1 MIRVVFPIFLL
12 LLCSCSGGTS
22 DFHSELKN
30 KDWYCNS
37 KMEITKDTFSDSRN
51 LYKIQ
56 IPDSWWTIENLVDT
70 IHGVVSIDSSASEMF
85 LEGIAV
91 TTLNMGG
98 KSFIQYVKSEFDIY
112 TNRGNI
118 DLYEYGR
125 SKLKNDDTY
134 WFLFESQ
141 ENDTL
146 NMMNYNLYV
155 EKPDS
160 DTCFLLSSYV
170 DKKENWKTKLCSK
183 KKYLYTFQKL

>member
-1 MIRVVFPIFLL
+1 MSRTNMIRVVFPIFLL

-146 NMMNYNLYV
+146 NMMRSEEHTSELQSRPHLV
-155 EKPDS
+155 CRLLLEK
-160 DTCFLLSSYV
+160 
-170 DKKENWKTKLCSK
+170 KKTK
-183 KKYLYTFQKL
+183 T

>member
-22 DFHSELKN
+22 DFDSGSKN
-30 KDWYCNS
+30 KDWSCNS
-37 KMEITKDTFSDSRN
+37 KAEVAKDTFSDSHN

-56 IPDSWWTIENLVDT
+56 IPNSWWTIENLVDT
-70 IHGVVSIDSSASEMF
+70 IHGVVSIDSTASEMF
-85 LEGIAV
+85 TEGIAV

-98 KSFIQYVKSEFDIY
+98 KSFIEYVTNEFNIY
-112 TNRGNI
+112 KNRGNI
-118 DLYEYGR
+118 DLYQYGR

-146 NMMNYNLYV
+146 NFMNYNLYV

-170 DKKENWKTKLCSK
+170 DKKENWKMRLCSK